1 MHVERLVTTA
11 FFFVLGQVIV
21 SGHTSGRFT
30 VPTQSKLAISGVMAS
45 PSSSTIVATWTTAVE
60 SSSSMVC
67 RTSPKGYD
75 DRSAVDS
82 STIPTIN
89 HQNIVAGLLPSTT
102 YYCQVD
108 SANGAGDTSASFST
122 TTKDAG
128 VTTPITGLSL
138 GPISTYNSIN
148 PNNQMNGD
156 TFYNCKS
163 NDGMT
168 YLTTDDTQ
176 GWQQSGSPANHGSP
190 LSLVKFTSENPLAG
204 ITQNPFSSY
213 GRDSIGTGDDSRSEK
228 DSGLFCMGGNLYM
241 TVGRQLNQA
250 TGGMGTNTAY
260 TQTAGQMIWSSDKGR
275 TWNNF
280 QNPLSFNA
288 GGSPTSPASAS
299 MFGLAPT
306 NMASATFVMYCAD
319 DGTLGYLAACNRR
332 DNADAY
338 VYLMANDGYWDSGNA
353 LYLARIPR
361 AKIKSLDASDYQ
373 YYTSGDGSLDGSWT
387 AVQANA
393 SPVISNTGKL
403 GEPNVQFIPAL
414 NRYLLLTFSYPQG
427 LAPANRHSEHTL
439 WLAYES
445 PHPWGPWTL
454 VSSANW
460 ATQGYYNPVIL
471 NDSVYSGTTPTV
483 MFTADFF
490 GQNMYQ
496 MYLSTLTI
504 LH

>member
-1 MHVERLVTTA
+1 MHVDRLAGVA
-11 FFFVLGQVIV
+11 VFVLGQVIV
-21 SGHTSGRFT
+21 SGRTSGRFT
-30 VPTQSKLAISGVMAS
+30 VPTQSKPAISGVMGS
-45 PSSSTIVATWTTAVE
+45 PSSSTIVATWTTSVE
-60 SSSSMVC
+60 SSSSMAC
-67 RTSPKGYD
+67 GTSPGNY
-75 DRSAVDS
+75 DRSAVDNG
-82 STIPTIN
+82 TAITLN

-108 SANGAGDTSASFST
+108 SANAAGATSASFSAT
-122 TTKDAG
+122 TSNVG
-128 VTTPITGLSL
+128 ISTPITGLSL

-148 PNNQMNGD
+148 PNNQMTAD

-163 NDGMT
+163 NDGIK

-176 GWQQSGSPANHGSP
+176 GWQQSGYPAHHGSP
-190 LSLVKFTSENPLAG
+190 ISLVKFTSETPLAG
-204 ITQNPFSSY
+204 ITVNPFSAY
-213 GRDSIGTGDDSRSEK
+213 GPASFATGD
-228 DSGLFCMGGNLYM
+228 
-241 TVGRQLNQA
+241 GRQLNQA

-260 TQTAGQMIWSSDKGR
+260 TQTAGQMIWSPDKGAS
-275 TWNNF
+275 WNNF
-280 QNPLSFNA
+280 QNRLSFNS

-299 MFGLAPT
+299 MFGLTPT
-306 NMASATFVMYCAD
+306 NLASATFVMYCAD
-319 DGTLGYLAACNRR
+319 DGTLGYLASCNRH

-353 LYLARIPR
+353 LYLARVPR
-361 AKIKSLDASDYQ
+361 VKMKSLNASDYQ
-373 YYTSGDGSLDGSWT
+373 YYRGGDGSLDGSWT
-387 AVQANA
+387 AAQANA

-427 LAPANRHSEHTL
+427 LATTDRHSEHSL

-454 VSSANW
+454 VNSTDW
-460 ATQGYYNPVIL
+460 PTQGYYNPVVL
-471 NDSVYSGTTPTV
+471 NDTAYSGTTPTI
-483 MFTADFF
+483 MFTGDFF
-490 GQNMYQ
+490 GTDTYQ

>member
-1 MHVERLVTTA
+1 MHVDRLAGVA
-11 FFFVLGQVIV
+11 VLVFGQVIV

-30 VPTQSKLAISGVMAS
+30 VPTQGKLAISGVMGS
-45 PSSSTIVATWTTAVE
+45 PSSSTIVATWTTSAE
-60 SSSSMVC
+60 SSSSMAC
-67 RTSPKGYD
+67 GTSQGNYD
-75 DRSAVDS
+75 KSALDG
-82 STIPTIN
+82 STTTTIN

-102 YYCQVD
+102 YYCRVD
-108 SANGAGDTSASFST
+108 SANAAGDTSASFLAT
-122 TTKDAG
+122 TTNVG
-128 VTTPITGLSL
+128 VSTPITGLSL

-148 PNNQMNGD
+148 PNNQMNAD

-163 NDGMT
+163 NDGIT

-176 GWQQSGSPANHGSP
+176 GWQQSGYPAHHGSP
-190 LSLVKFTSENPLAG
+190 LSLVKFTSESPLAG
-204 ITQNPFSSY
+204 ITVNPFGAY
-213 GRDSIGTGDDSRSEK
+213 GPDSIGTGDDSRSQK
-228 DSGLFCMGGNLYM
+228 NSGLFCMGGNIYM
-241 TVGRQLNQA
+241 TIGRQLNQA

-260 TQTAGQMIWSSDKGR
+260 TQTAGQMIWSPDKGAS
-275 TWNNF
+275 WNNF
-280 QNPLSFNA
+280 QNRLSFNS

-299 MFGLAPT
+299 MFGLTPT
-306 NMASATFVMYCAD
+306 NLASATFVMYCAD
-319 DGTLGYLAACNRR
+319 DGTLGYLASCNRR

-353 LYLARIPR
+353 LYLARAPR
-361 AKIKSLDASDYQ
+361 AKMKSLNASDYQ
-373 YYTSGDGSLDGSWT
+373 YYRGGDGSLDGSWT
-387 AVQANA
+387 AAQSNA

-427 LAPANRHSEHTL
+427 LATTDRHSEHSL

-454 VSSANW
+454 VNSTDW
-460 ATQGYYNPVIL
+460 PTQGYYNPVVL
-471 NDSVYSGTTPTV
+471 NDTAYSGTTPTI
-483 MFTADFF
+483 MFTGDFF
-490 GQNMYQ
+490 GMDTYH